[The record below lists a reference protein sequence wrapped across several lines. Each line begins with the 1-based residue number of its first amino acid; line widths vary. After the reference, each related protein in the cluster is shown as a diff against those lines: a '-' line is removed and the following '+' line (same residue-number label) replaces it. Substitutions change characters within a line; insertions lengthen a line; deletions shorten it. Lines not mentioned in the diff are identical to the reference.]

1 MKCPY
6 CNAELKKGEIVS
18 SHGMIW
24 YPEETADSATGR
36 ILLTKV
42 GVKGFWKAVQEGF
55 SVEAHYCEACKKFIL
70 PLE

>member
-18 SHGMIW
+18 SHGMTW
-24 YPEETADSATGR
+24 YPEETADSAAGR

-55 SVEAHYCEACKKFIL
+55 SVEAHYCEACKKIIL